1 MQEGQ
6 LCVSSARKGYAVGTG
21 HWQHSELA
29 CSKQFRWEQVKLAV
43 LFYLFSFLFM
53 LWVEDILLQFMYR
66 HV

>member
-6 LCVSSARKGYAVGTG
+6 LYVKSAGNGYAVDSG

-43 LFYLFSFLFM
+43 LFF
-53 LWVEDILLQFMYR
+53 
-66 HV
+66 